1 VGSSLQSAA
10 PVLIDEPQTG
20 SQWLDSMTSASVI
33 DIVPPGIPQNDDVLP
48 DIGLPSRVCGSAA
61 ETVCDI
67 PDP

>member
-1 VGSSLQSAA
+1 
-10 PVLIDEPQTG
+10 
-20 SQWLDSMTSASVI
+20 MTSASMI
-33 DIVPPGIPQNDDVLP
+33 DIVPHGIPQNDDVLH